1 MSTFPETT
9 YMLDPQI
16 SERINASFGRQKLM
30 QFYGATIEGIDNG
43 FMAIAVPP
51 TDFLLRTSGIFH
63 GGVIAALA
71 DTAGGYAA
79 TTLYPQDVS
88 FLTIEFKINFLRQA
102 KGEKLIA
109 KATVIKGG
117 ATITVVQT
125 DLFILNN
132 DKEAQVATSLIT
144 LIKASK

>member
-1 MSTFPETT
+1 
-9 YMLDPQI
+9 MLDPQI

-30 QFYGATIEGIDNG
+30 QFYGATIEHIGKGTIT
-43 FMAIAVPP
+43 ISVPP

-63 GGVIAALA
+63 GGVIAAMA

-79 TTLYPQDVS
+79 TTLSPEDIS

-109 KATVIKGG
+109 KATVLKGG

-125 DLFILNN
+125 DLFTLNN
-132 DKEAQVATSLIT
+132 HQETQVATSLIT
-144 LIKASK
+144 LIKASR

>member
-1 MSTFPETT
+1 
-9 YMLDPQI
+9 MLDQHI
-16 SERINASFGRQKLM
+16 GERIKASFARQKLM
-30 QFYGATIEGIDNG
+30 QFYGAIIQDIGSGI
-43 FMAIAVPP
+43 MEIAVPP

-79 TTLYPQDVS
+79 TTLYQEDVS

-109 KATVIKGG
+109 KARVIKGG
-117 ATITVVQT
+117 ATLTVAQT
-125 DLFILNN
+125 DLFTVN
-132 DKEAQVATSLIT
+132 DGKETQVATSLIT
-144 LIKASK
+144 LMKASR

>member
-1 MSTFPETT
+1 
-9 YMLDPQI
+9 MLDQHI
-16 SERINASFGRQKLM
+16 GERIKASFARQKLM
-30 QFYGATIEGIDNG
+30 QFYGATILHIDNG
-43 FMAIAVPP
+43 AVEIAVPP

-79 TTLYPQDVS
+79 TTLYQEDVS

-109 KATVIKGG
+109 KANVIKGG
-117 ATITVVQT
+117 ATLTVAQT
-125 DLFILNN
+125 DLFTVDNG
-132 DKEAQVATSLIT
+132 KETQVATSLIT
-144 LIKASK
+144 LMKASR

>member
-1 MSTFPETT
+1 M
-9 YMLDPQI
+9 
-16 SERINASFGRQKLM
+16 
-30 QFYGATIEGIDNG
+30 
-43 FMAIAVPP
+43 
-51 TDFLLRTSGIFH
+51 FH

-79 TTLYPQDVS
+79 TTLYREDVS

-117 ATITVVQT
+117 ATLTVAQT
-125 DLFILNN
+125 DLFTVN
-132 DKEAQVATSLIT
+132 DGKETQVATSLIT
-144 LIKASK
+144 LMKASR

>member
-1 MSTFPETT
+1 
-9 YMLDPQI
+9 MLDPQI

-30 QFYGATIEGIDNG
+30 QFYGAYIEQIDHGTI
-43 FMAIAVPP
+43 AIAVPP

-79 TTLYPQDVS
+79 TTLYREDVS
-88 FLTIEFKINFLRQA
+88 FLTIEFKVNFLRQA
-102 KGEKLIA
+102 KGEMLIA
-109 KATVIKGG
+109 KASVIKGG
-117 ATITVVQT
+117 ATITVAQT
-125 DLFILNN
+125 DLFIRDNG
-132 DKEAQVATSLIT
+132 KETQVATSLIT

>member
-1 MSTFPETT
+1 MF
-9 YMLDPQI
+9 DQHI
-16 SERINASFGRQKLM
+16 GERIKASFARQKLM
-30 QFYGATIEGIDNG
+30 QFYGAIIQDIGSGTME
-43 FMAIAVPP
+43 IAVPP

-79 TTLYPQDVS
+79 TTLYQEDVS

-102 KGEKLIA
+102 KGEKLVA

-117 ATITVVQT
+117 ATLTVAQT
-125 DLFILNN
+125 DLFTVNN
-132 DKEAQVATSLIT
+132 GKETQVATSLIT
-144 LIKASK
+144 LMKASR

>member
-1 MSTFPETT
+1 
-9 YMLDPQI
+9 MLDQHI
-16 SERINASFGRQKLM
+16 GERIKASFARQKLM
-30 QFYGATIEGIDNG
+30 QFYGAIIQDIGSGI
-43 FMAIAVPP
+43 MEIAVPP

-79 TTLYPQDVS
+79 TTLYQEDVS

-109 KATVIKGG
+109 KARVIKGG
-117 ATITVVQT
+117 ATLTVAQT
-125 DLFILNN
+125 DLFTIN
-132 DKEAQVATSLIT
+132 DGKETQVATSLIT
-144 LIKASK
+144 LMKASR

>member
-1 MSTFPETT
+1 MF
-9 YMLDPQI
+9 DQHI
-16 SERINASFGRQKLM
+16 SERIKASFARQKLM
-30 QFYGATIEGIDNG
+30 QFYGAIIQDIGSGTME
-43 FMAIAVPP
+43 IAVPP

-79 TTLYPQDVS
+79 TTLYQEDVS

-102 KGEKLIA
+102 IGEKLVA

-117 ATITVVQT
+117 ATLTVAQT
-125 DLFILNN
+125 DLFTVNN
-132 DKEAQVATSLIT
+132 GKETQVATSLIT
-144 LIKASK
+144 LMKASR

>member
-1 MSTFPETT
+1 
-9 YMLDPQI
+9 MLDQHI
-16 SERINASFGRQKLM
+16 GERIKASFARQKLM
-30 QFYGATIEGIDNG
+30 QFYGATIQDIGSGIIE
-43 FMAIAVPP
+43 IAVPP

-79 TTLYPQDVS
+79 TTLYQEDVS

-109 KATVIKGG
+109 KARVIKGG
-117 ATITVVQT
+117 ATLTVAQT
-125 DLFILNN
+125 DLFTIN
-132 DKEAQVATSLIT
+132 DGKETQVATSLIT
-144 LIKASK
+144 LMKASR